1 MAEKTGAG
9 GKPQE
14 FDERTGEYTSLPSAG
29 RLVDGYERRFGK
41 KVSGGIDL
49 SDEAIPRSLSA
60 KAKNYDIRMPDGG
73 IAHLQEGTHIT
84 NKQVFAG
91 AGTKTPIR
99 DVDRLVRQYGG
110 EAHKWAKVKAVAILN
125 HNGKTGKAE
134 IHWYEEP
141 TTGKQEMKLKM
152 QPNGDWWL

>member
-1 MAEKTGAG
+1 MAEKKGAG
-9 GKPQE
+9 GKPQT
-14 FDERTGEYTSLPSAG
+14 FDPKTGLYG
-29 RLVDGYERRFGK
+29 RGSVKLEKLKRIYDT
-41 KVSGGIDL
+41 IDT
-49 SDEAIPRSLSA
+49 SDEPIPRSLSA
-60 KAKNYDIRMPDGG
+60 KAKNYDIRMPDGSTVH
-73 IAHLQEGTHIT
+73 IAEGTHIV

-110 EAHKWAKVKAVAILN
+110 QAHKWAKLKAFAVIE
-125 HNGKTGKAE
+125 HKGKTGKAE

-141 TTGKQEMKLKM
+141 TAGKQEMKIKI

>member
-14 FDERTGEYTSLPSAG
+14 FDERTGEHSSLPSAG

-60 KAKNYDIRMPDGG
+60 KAKNYDIRMPDGS
-73 IAHLQEGTHIT
+73 IAYIEEGTHIT

-91 AGTKTPIR
+91 AGTKTPLRIA
-99 DVDRLVRQYGG
+99 DRLATKYGG
-110 EAHKWAKVKAVAILN
+110 HPTRWAKVKAVAILN

-134 IHWYEEP
+134 IHWCEEP
-141 TTGKQEMKLKM
+141 TAGKHDFKLKI

>member
-1 MAEKTGAG
+1 MAKKKGAG
-9 GKPQE
+9 GKPQT
-14 FDERTGEYTSLPSAG
+14 FDPKTGLY
-29 RLVDGYERRFGK
+29 
-41 KVSGGIDL
+41 GIDSVKL
-49 SDEAIPRSLSA
+49 ERLKRIYDTIDISDEPIPRSLSA

-110 EAHKWAKVKAVAILN
+110 ETHKWSKVKANATLELHAKPID
-125 HNGKTGKAE
+125 AE

-141 TTGKQEMKLKM
+141 TVGKVEVKYKE
-152 QPNGDWWL
+152 DI

>member
-1 MAEKTGAG
+1 MAEKKGAG

-14 FDERTGEYTSLPSAG
+14 FDERTGEYTSLPSAV

-60 KAKNYDIRMPDGG
+60 KAKNYDIRMSDGG

-110 EAHKWAKVKAVAILN
+110 EAHKWAKVKANATLEL
-125 HNGKTGKAE
+125 HGKPIEAE

-141 TTGKQEMKLKM
+141 TVGKVEMKFKQEL
-152 QPNGDWWL
+152 